1 MVVAASSTLA
11 SSYHTHFTFPLI
23 FPFVMASSS
32 ESKPAKRRVGR
43 RRLPP
48 LAQGPALQFVVAN
61 HPDDFRAGK
70 VMRNVRSHV
79 MYKHREN
86 NGSSPTDLG
95 SSQEGNSA
103 PSNMTPSPSPT
114 TTGSGGRLQIPARQT
129 NTSWEQDPYD
139 IQTPSPSTNPVR
151 RLAAQIL
158 TGARSVPTRSASPT
172 FEGASEYP
180 FPARD
185 TMSPEPL
192 EDLRHNWIA
201 TTAFFCH
208 SK

>member
-1 MVVAASSTLA
+1 
-11 SSYHTHFTFPLI
+11 
-23 FPFVMASSS
+23 MASSS
-32 ESKPAKRRVGR
+32 ESKPTKRRAGR

-86 NGSSPTDLG
+86 SGSSPPDLG
-95 SSQEGNSA
+95 NSREGTSG
-103 PSNMTPSPSPT
+103 PSNGTPSPSPPMT
-114 TTGSGGRLQIPARQT
+114 SSGSRLQTTSMRQY
-129 NTSWEQDPYD
+129 NTRWGQDPYD

-158 TGARSVPTRSASPT
+158 TGARAVPTRSASPIC
-172 FEGASEYP
+172 ESASEYP

-192 EDLRHNWIA
+192 EDLKHNWIN